1 MLSRM
6 QAKGLS
12 AGYNGEAVFRGL
24 DLKIPEGS
32 ITTLIGSNGSGK
44 STILKTLCRIIS
56 PDSGAVYLDGEAIH
70 RMPTKRVAQ
79 RLALL
84 PQGAQAPAGIT
95 VGDLVEYGR
104 FPYRSALSG
113 LGEKDREIIQWALA
127 STGMSSLEHREMER
141 LSGGQQQR
149 AWIAM
154 ALAQKT
160 GLLLLDEPTTY
171 LDISHQLDILY
182 LLRRLNRE
190 NGVTIVMVLHDL
202 NHAIMFSDYLVAIKD
217 GTLHSAGTPQEVITR
232 QALRE
237 IFDVEAEVITHPVLN
252 VPVCLP
258 FRITEQNKKQEV
270 RTHEKGVQSVLFSVL
285 VGALLLCAG
294 CGKSGDI
301 YTAGVYTASAEGYSG
316 PVTVEVEFDGRS
328 ILSVHVLSHSETVN
342 ISDRAI
348 DELPSRIVEAQT
360 WDVDAVSSA
369 TFTSDAIREAVRDC
383 LAQAA
388 HR

>member
-127 STGMSSLEHREMER
+127 STGMGPLEHREMER

-160 GLLLLDEPTTY
+160 GLLFLAAPTPY
-171 LDISHQLDILY
+171 LDSAHELD
-182 LLRRLNRE
+182 
-190 NGVTIVMVLHDL
+190 
-202 NHAIMFSDYLVAIKD
+202 
-217 GTLHSAGTPQEVITR
+217 
-232 QALRE
+232 
-237 IFDVEAEVITHPVLN
+237 
-252 VPVCLP
+252 
-258 FRITEQNKKQEV
+258 
-270 RTHEKGVQSVLFSVL
+270 
-285 VGALLLCAG
+285 
-294 CGKSGDI
+294 
-301 YTAGVYTASAEGYSG
+301 
-316 PVTVEVEFDGRS
+316 
-328 ILSVHVLSHSETVN
+328 
-342 ISDRAI
+342 
-348 DELPSRIVEAQT
+348 
-360 WDVDAVSSA
+360 
-369 TFTSDAIREAVRDC
+369 
-383 LAQAA
+383 
-388 HR
+388 

>member
-70 RMPTKRVAQ
+70 EMPTKRVAQ

-84 PQGAQAPAGIT
+84 PQGAQASAGIT

-160 GLLLLDEPTTY
+160 GLLFLDEPTTY

-217 GTLHSAGTPQEVITR
+217 GTLHSAGTPQEVITQ

-270 RTHEKGVQSVLFSVL
+270 QTHEKRF
-285 VGALLLCAG
+285 A
-294 CGKSGDI
+294 I
-301 YTAGVYTASAEGYSG
+301 SA
-316 PVTVEVEFDGRS
+316 V
-328 ILSVHVLSHSETVN
+328 LSVGGC
-342 ISDRAI
+342 A
-348 DELPSRIVEAQT
+348 A
-360 WDVDAVSSA
+360 
-369 TFTSDAIREAVRDC
+369 AVRRMRQIGRH
-383 LAQAA
+383 L
-388 HR
+388 HGGRLYGFR

>member
-1 MLSRM
+1 MLSHM

-12 AGYNGEAVFRGL
+12 AGYNGEAVFKGL

-70 RMPTKRVAQ
+70 RMPTKCVAQ

-160 GLLLLDEPTTY
+160 GLLFLDEPTTY

-217 GTLHSAGTPQEVITR
+217 GTLHSAGTPQEVITQ

-270 RTHEKGVQSVLFSVL
+270 RRHEKRGAISAVLRA
-285 VGALLLCAG
+285 GGCA
-294 CGKSGDI
+294 
-301 YTAGVYTASAEGYSG
+301 A
-316 PVTVEVEFDGRS
+316 
-328 ILSVHVLSHSETVN
+328 
-342 ISDRAI
+342 
-348 DELPSRIVEAQT
+348 
-360 WDVDAVSSA
+360 
-369 TFTSDAIREAVRDC
+369 AVRRMRQIGRH
-383 LAQAA
+383 L
-388 HR
+388 HGGRLYGFR